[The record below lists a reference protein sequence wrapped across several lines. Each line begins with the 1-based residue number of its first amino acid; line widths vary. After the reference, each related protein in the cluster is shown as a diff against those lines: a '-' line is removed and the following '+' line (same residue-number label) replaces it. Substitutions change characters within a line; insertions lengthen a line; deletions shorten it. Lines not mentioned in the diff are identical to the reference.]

1 MANPK
6 KERKAERWPLS
17 PSSKLVADAAN
28 EALGAARQL
37 WIGAQERHQS
47 RLISAMRIDG
57 LPTDTGEFIGAKIQ
71 GEEWV
76 EILPGEVQ
84 Q

>member
-28 EALGAARQL
+28 EALSAARQL
-37 WIGAQERHQS
+37 WVGAQERHQS

-57 LPTDTGEFIGAKIQ
+57 LPTDTGFVGAKIQ

-76 EILPGEVQ
+76 EILPEEVPQ
-84 Q
+84 